1 MARRRLSPLPSV
13 TLGADAVPRA
23 EPGVDRVLPAAPIA
37 QVAGDS
43 ATMSAFEEVAET
55 LRAAREGGRM
65 VLDLPHEAVA
75 ADHLARDRLPLEDEE
90 MATLRDSIRAHG
102 QRTPIEVTPLAGP
115 LPYGL
120 ISGWRRLVA
129 LKALHAETG
138 EPRFATIRALV
149 TRPETAGAAY
159 VAMVE
164 ENEIRV
170 GLSQYERARVV
181 ALAARRGIFP
191 DEEAALQALFGTASK
206 AKLSRIRSF
215 LRLFH
220 ALDDALTFP
229 RAIPERLG
237 LRLVERL
244 NAGEG
249 DGIATALTKA
259 APASADAEIAL
270 LEKFAAARNAP
281 SSSPEDEEILPGVRF
296 SMRRRSGR
304 LTLTLT
310 GGGVTPELA
319 SRVRVMFT
327 ELAQR
332 R

>member
-1 MARRRLSPLPSV
+1 MARRRLSPLPA
-13 TLGADAVPRA
+13 GALDTAAVPRA
-23 EPGVDRVLPAAPIA
+23 ERAAERPLPAAPIA
-37 QVAGDS
+37 HVAGES
-43 ATMSAFEEVAET
+43 AALSAFEEVAET

-65 VLDLPHEAVA
+65 VLDLPLEEVA
-75 ADHLARDRLPLEDEE
+75 ADHLVRDRLPAEDEE
-90 MATLRDSIRAHG
+90 MAALRASIRAHG

-129 LKALHAETG
+129 LRTLHAETG
-138 EPRFATIRALV
+138 EMRFATIRALV

-181 ALAARRGIFP
+181 ALAARRGVFP
-191 DEEAALQALFGTASK
+191 DEEAALQALFGSASK

-215 LRLFH
+215 LRLYQ
-220 ALDDALTFP
+220 ALDHVLSFP
-229 RAIPERLG
+229 REIPERLG

-244 NAGEG
+244 DAGEG
-249 DGIATALTKA
+249 DRIARALTEA
-259 APASADAEIAL
+259 APSGPEAELML
-270 LEKFAAARNAP
+270 LESLVTPQGA

-310 GGGVTPELA
+310 GSGVTPELA

-327 ELAQR
+327 KLAQGR
-332 R
+332 